1 MHGASQAAAARMGPR
16 RAPWIRGPAVGY
28 LFVAPA
34 VLLLLA
40 VLVYPALTTLRLSVT
55 LPGGRVGLQPYA
67 QLLGDPLFWQVVRQ
81 TALFVVAS
89 VAAHV
94 LLGLGAALAVAGPV
108 PARGLFRVVVLLP
121 WVVPDVVAGIVW
133 KWILNPLY
141 GVLNDLLMAARWVAQ
156 PLEWLTHPALAPVSV
171 VLANVWRGFPFVMV
185 ILLAGLQS
193 IPQDLYEAA
202 SLDGAGSWARF
213 RFVTLPGLRKV
224 LVVALA
230 LDTIWE
236 VRRFGLVQAMTGGGP
251 GTVTEVLST
260 QVFKQYFHFYRFE
273 FASAMAVAMTVLL
286 LAVSLPYV
294 RMIMQED

>member
-1 MHGASQAAAARMGPR
+1 M
-16 RAPWIRGPAVGY
+16 GY

-34 VLLLLA
+34 VFVLLA
-40 VLVYPALTTLRLSVT
+40 VLVYPALTTVRLSLS
-55 LPGGRVGLQPYA
+55 LPDGRLGGSQYG
-67 QLLGDPLFWQVVRQ
+67 QLLTEGLFWQVVRQ
-81 TALFVVAS
+81 TAVFVGGS
-89 VAAHV
+89 VAAHL
-94 LLGLGAALAVAGPV
+94 LLGLAAALAIAGTV
-108 PARGLFRVVVLLP
+108 PARGAFRVVALLP

-141 GVLNDLLMAARWVAQ
+141 GVLNDLLMAARLIPQ
-156 PLEWLTHPALAPVSV
+156 PLEWLTHPTLAPLSV
-171 VLANVWRGFPFVMV
+171 LLANVWRGFPFVMV

-193 IPQDLYEAA
+193 IPQELYEAA

-260 QVFKQYFHFYRFE
+260 QVFKQYFQFYRFE
-273 FASAMAVAMTVLL
+273 YASAMAVAMTALL
-286 LAVSLPYV
+286 LVVSLPYV
-294 RMIMQED
+294 RMIMREE

>member
-1 MHGASQAAAARMGPR
+1 MGPR
-16 RAPWIRGPAVGY
+16 RAFRVREPAVGY

-34 VLLLLA
+34 VLLLAA
-40 VLVYPALTTLRLSVT
+40 VLVYPALTTLRLS
-55 LPGGRVGLQPYA
+55 LSAPGGGLGFRHYA
-67 QLLGDPLFWQVVRQ
+67 QLVSDPLFWQVVRQ
-81 TALFVVAS
+81 TAVFVAAS
-89 VAAHV
+89 VAAHL
-94 LLGLGAALAVAGPV
+94 LLGLGAALAVAGSV

-141 GVLNDLLMAARWVAQ
+141 GVLNDLLVAAGVLHQ
-156 PLEWLTHPALAPVSV
+156 PLEWLTHPSLAPVSV
-171 VLANVWRGFPFVMV
+171 ILANVWRGFPFVMV

-193 IPQDLYEAA
+193 IPQELYEAA

-251 GTVTEVLST
+251 GTLTEVLST
-260 QVFKQYFHFYRFE
+260 QVFKQYFQFYRFE
-273 FASAMAVAMTVLL
+273 YASAMAVAMTALL
-286 LAVSLPYV
+286 LVVSLPYV
-294 RMIMQED
+294 RMIMQEE

>member
-1 MHGASQAAAARMGPR
+1 MSAGI
-16 RAPWIRGPAVGY
+16 RAG
-28 LFVAPA
+28 
-34 VLLLLA
+34 LLIL
-40 VLVYPALTTLRLSVT
+40 
-55 LPGGRVGLQPYA
+55 
-67 QLLGDPLFWQVVRQ
+67 
-81 TALFVVAS
+81 TALILLWADRRWDLPEGRIPNFLS
-89 VAAHV
+89 
-94 LLGLGAALAVAGPV
+94 LPLLTLGLGAALAVAGTV
-108 PARGLFRVVVLLP
+108 PARGLFRVVALLP

-141 GVLNDLLMAARWVAQ
+141 GVLNDLLMAGRLVDQ
-156 PLEWLTHPALAPVSV
+156 PLEWLTHPSLAPLSLI
-171 VLANVWRGFPFVMV
+171 LANVWRGFPFVMV

-251 GTVTEVLST
+251 GTLTEVLST
-260 QVFKQYFHFYRFE
+260 QVFKQYFQFYRFE
-273 FASAMAVAMTVLL
+273 YASAMAVAMTVLL

-294 RMIMQED
+294 RMIMQEE